1 MLKKVLS
8 GIFTIIL
15 LLLITI
21 LSLVL
26 IIRNITS
33 KDTIN
38 DMINIFA
45 TNDNKTIN
53 TEDITIAE
61 NMNETSVVDSILNEI
76 LDQTNIPN
84 ELINYIETKE
94 VSDYLNNYID
104 QYFQYSIN
112 MAEMPIFNT
121 PEFNELINEG
131 VKEYEKATG
140 NKIEKEELD
149 NIISSIDKN
158 VAKVELPSNKYTNKV
173 KQIIRVCFDNR
184 TIYILVAIIIIINII
199 IAILVGI
206 ISMIRRTSIILV
218 VNSLLLFGLSLGLT
232 FLEYNEVIN
241 SIIKIT
247 IKSTNTL
254 ANISFGI
261 GASLYILLIFITPKL
276 LINTPSNSIKN

>member
-121 PEFNELINEG
+121 PEFNELINKG

-206 ISMIRRTSIILV
+206 LSMIRRTSIILV

-261 GASLYILLIFITPKL
+261 GASVYILLIFITPKL
-276 LINTPSNSIKN
+276 PINNPSNSIKN